1 MTTTGVLDT
10 TYLPVAFGSFVAFM
24 IIYKYA
30 SPKLSS
36 LICPK
41 YQHLSEQQQINWNTR
56 TMSSIHSVIMG
67 YICIYTML
75 YDPDVRKDPICSS
88 TLSPFLFSLSDTIVM
103 AVHYKKIGEPFYFLH
118 HASAA
123 YAFFYVSMFGVL
135 PYFSNYRLLSEISTP
150 LVNQR

>member
-1 MTTTGVLDT
+1 MRDREKDCDAANMTTTGVLDT

-56 TMSSIHSVIMG
+56 
-67 YICIYTML
+67 
-75 YDPDVRKDPICSS
+75 
-88 TLSPFLFSLSDTIVM
+88 
-103 AVHYKKIGEPFYFLH
+103 
-118 HASAA
+118 
-123 YAFFYVSMFGVL
+123 
-135 PYFSNYRLLSEISTP
+135 
-150 LVNQR
+150 